1 MARMYKRHSSS
12 VKSRIALEAIK
23 ERKTVGEICQEFSV
37 ASSQV
42 SEWKK
47 QLEQSA
53 RLIFEQGNKKN
64 QQDEVDRLHRVI
76 GQLTAER
83 DFLERV
89 LKH

>member
-1 MARMYKRHSSS
+1 MYKRHSSS
-12 VKSRIALEAIK
+12 IKCKIALEAIK
-23 ERKTVGEICQEFSV
+23 ERKTVGEICQEFGV

-53 RLIFEQGNKKN
+53 GLVFEQGTKKDH
-64 QQDEVDRLHRVI
+64 QAEIDRLHRVI

>member
-12 VKSRIALEAIK
+12 VKCKIALEAIK
-23 ERKTVGEICQEFSV
+23 GRKTVGEICQEFGV
-37 ASSQV
+37 AAGQV
-42 SEWKK
+42 SEWRK

-53 RLIFEQGNKKN
+53 SALFEQENKKN
-64 QQDEVDRLHRVI
+64 QQEEIDRLHRVI
-76 GQLTAER
+76 GQLAAER